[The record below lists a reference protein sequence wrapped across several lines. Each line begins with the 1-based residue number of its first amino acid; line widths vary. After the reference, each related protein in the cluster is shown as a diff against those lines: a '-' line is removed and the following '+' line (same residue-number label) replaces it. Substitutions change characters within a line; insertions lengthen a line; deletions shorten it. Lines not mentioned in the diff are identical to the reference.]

1 VAAVTRAL
9 AVELAPSG
17 IRVNIVVPGYVR
29 TPMLQ
34 PHLARNDGYERWIVE
49 NTPLGRID
57 GPDKLAPT
65 IVFLL
70 SPLSAYV
77 DGQMFTVDGGWTA
90 R

>member
-9 AVELAPSG
+9 AVELAPKG

-34 PHLARNDGYERWIVE
+34 PHLEANEGYERWIVE

-57 GPDKLAPT
+57 GPDELAPA

-70 SPLSAYV
+70 SPLSVYV
-77 DGQMFTVDGGWTA
+77 HGQTLIVDGGWTA